1 MGDWGKTIALLAVVA
16 SVLITGSQFPNT
28 TAQKTP
34 GSACVVP
41 DDATEVALCVQ
52 PTESINTARLRI
64 APGTSLLLGSLDQTA
79 TQHQIR
85 ITWHADRSDDSESNH
100 QLASSHSVLSFPTDW
115 ELPVE
120 VSMPQPG
127 VRGPQFAKLTNSEN
141 QPASNGLHAS
151 VAARPMEAVVAQH
164 TLTEKRT
171 SRFVVPYFSG
181 QLVHDRHVL
190 AREVA
195 RGDRVSVYLVEGD
208 QAAFHQDESQAMD
221 IAVEVAVDIIRR
233 TESRVL
239 DFVQTQLG
247 PIDDL
252 NNDGRLSFVLG
263 RLSDHRSKNSM
274 QQPITGC
281 VRPDDFLPE
290 LQTADSPNPGGDIV
304 YLDCTLP
311 AGKELDAVLAHELT
325 HAATFCVINTLANPR
340 SNQLPGWLN
349 EAVAHYIEH
358 QINPQSENL
367 KDRLADF
374 TRHPNR
380 FPLVIP
386 DNVHQLSLR
395 RGPTRA
401 AACLFLSSTLE
412 QLPPETLRSLVCCPK
427 SGTERLESVTGES
440 FSGLLR
446 SWGLNLMASSRDFP
460 RHVLN
465 DRQSRLLNLAGT
477 AFTWTA
483 PATESGTFEIEAT
496 PESLLQVTIIKPR
509 RSRMATAD
517 SKTQRQ

>member
-16 SVLITGSQFPNT
+16 SVLLTGSQFPNT
-28 TAQKTP
+28 TAQKTQEP
-34 GSACVVP
+34 PRATADAVTAVAFSVP
-41 DDATEVALCVQ
+41 PIDSVT
-52 PTESINTARLRI
+52 IARLRLT
-64 APGTSLLLGSLDQTA
+64 PGSSLLLGSLDQTA
-79 TQHQIR
+79 TQHQVR
-85 ITWHADRSDDSESNH
+85 LTWHADDSDAADSI
-100 QLASSHSVLSFPTDW
+100 QRLASSHSVLTFPNAW
-115 ELPVE
+115 EMPVE
-120 VSMPQPG
+120 VSMPQPA
-127 VRGPQFAKLTNSEN
+127 VRGQQFAKLTNSEHQAVSKGFN
-141 QPASNGLHAS
+141 TNAAAQLIED
-151 VAARPMEAVVAQH
+151 VAVQL
-164 TLTEKRT
+164 TLADERKG
-171 SRFVVPYFSG
+171 RFVVPYFSG

-190 AREVA
+190 AREIA

-208 QAAFHQDESQAMD
+208 HTAFHEDESQAMEL
-221 IAVEVAVDIIRR
+221 AVEVAVDIIRR

-239 DFVQTQLG
+239 DFVQSQLG

-263 RLSDHRSKNSM
+263 KLSDHRSANST

-290 LQTADSPNPGGDIV
+290 LQRADSPNPGGDIV
-304 YLDCTLP
+304 YLDCMLP
-311 AGKELDAVLAHELT
+311 TGKELDAVLAHELT
-325 HAATFCVINTLANPR
+325 HAATFCVINSMANPR
-340 SNQLPGWLN
+340 CNQLPGWLN

-374 TRHPNR
+374 TKHPNR

-412 QLPPETLRSLVCCPK
+412 QLPREALRSLVCCPK

-446 SWGLNLMASSRDFP
+446 SWGLNLMASSRNFP
-460 RHVLN
+460 RHALN
-465 DRQSRLLNLAGT
+465 DGQSQLLDLAGT

-483 PATESGTFEIEAT
+483 PATESGTLKIEAT
-496 PESLLQVTIIKPR
+496 AESLLQVTIIKPQR
-509 RSRMATAD
+509 PRMATAD
-517 SKTQRQ
+517 SETQRQ